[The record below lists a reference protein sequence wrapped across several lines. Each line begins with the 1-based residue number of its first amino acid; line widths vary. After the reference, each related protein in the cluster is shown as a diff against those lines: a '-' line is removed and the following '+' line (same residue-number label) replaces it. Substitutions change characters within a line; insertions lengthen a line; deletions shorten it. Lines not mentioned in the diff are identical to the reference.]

1 MTNQLH
7 SFEELLAE
15 VTAEAVELFEGDS
28 QAANDW
34 LHRPLRAIGYE
45 IPYDFMDSPKKI
57 GIVRDIIGRLEHG
70 VFT

>member
-1 MTNQLH
+1 MTVYY
-7 SFEELLAE
+7 EELLAQ

-28 QAANDW
+28 QAADDW
-34 LHRPLRAIGYE
+34 LRRPLRAIGYE
-45 IPYDFMDSPKKI
+45 IPDDFMNSPKKI

>member
-1 MTNQLH
+1 MTVQYD
-7 SFEELLAE
+7 ELRAK

-34 LHRPLRAIGYE
+34 LNRPLRAIGYE
-45 IPYDFMDSPKKI
+45 IPYRFMDSATKI

-70 VFT
+70 VVT